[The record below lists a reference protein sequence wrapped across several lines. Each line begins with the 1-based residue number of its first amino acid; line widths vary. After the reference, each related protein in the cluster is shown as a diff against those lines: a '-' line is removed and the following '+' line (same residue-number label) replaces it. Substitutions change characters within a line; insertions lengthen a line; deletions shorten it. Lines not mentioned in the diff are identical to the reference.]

1 MKKQDRE
8 YWDNMILDKDV
19 RKFAK
24 DNPSLVQS
32 ATENLQSLI
41 TTGSM
46 GFIPWM
52 AGLFSKIYNPVA
64 NNDDNKKRYQLAIDI
79 LESVKQ

>member
-8 YWDNMILDKDV
+8 YWDNMILDEDV

-24 DNPSLVQS
+24 DNPSLVLP
-32 ATENLQSLI
+32 AIENLQSLL
-41 TTGSM
+41 TTGAM

-52 AGLFSKIYNPVA
+52 AGLFSQVHNPVA
-64 NNDDNKKRYQLAIDI
+64 NNEDNKKRYQLAIDI
-79 LESVKQ
+79 LKSVK

>member
-8 YWDNMILDKDV
+8 YWDYMILDEDV

-24 DNPSLVQS
+24 DNPQLVQS
-32 ATENLQSLI
+32 AIENLQSLL
-41 TTGSM
+41 TTGAM

-52 AGLFSKIYNPVA
+52 AGLFSQVHNPVA
-64 NNDDNKKRYQLAIDI
+64 NNEDNKKRYQLAIDI
-79 LESVKQ
+79 LGSVK

>member
-8 YWDNMILDKDV
+8 YWDNMILDEDV

-24 DNPSLVQS
+24 DNPLLVQP
-32 ATENLQSLI
+32 AIENLQSLI
-41 TTGSM
+41 SSGAM

-52 AGLFSKIYNPVA
+52 AGLFSQIYNPVA
-64 NNDDNKKRYQLAIDI
+64 NNEDNKKRYQLAIDI
-79 LESVKQ
+79 LESIK